1 MKTEAGADARGERR
15 ALAELYI
22 RQVPSAIG
30 LAYLIT
36 GDRHMAE
43 DMAQEAF
50 VRLGG
55 GSAISGPRR
64 DSTPT
69 CARRW

>member
-1 MKTEAGADARGERR
+1 VKIEAGADARGERR
-15 ALAELYI
+15 TLTELYV
-22 RQVPSAIG
+22 RQMPSAIG

-50 VRLGG
+50 IRLTGRFG
-55 GSAISGPRR
+55 HRN
-64 DSTPT
+64 
-69 CARRW
+69 